1 MTNNLT
7 EQEFSKHV
15 GSQFEASL
23 GERTVS
29 LKLVE
34 VTAYMPGATEEKG
47 MERFSIFFDGP
58 PEVMLPQ
65 QTYNLRHAQM
75 GEVEVFLGA
84 ISGDASGFRY
94 EAVFNYY
101 K

>member
-23 GERTVS
+23 GERTVT

-34 VTAYMPGATEEKG
+34 VEAYMPDPTEEKG

-65 QTYNLRHAQM
+65 QTYSLRHAQM
-75 GEVEVFLGA
+75 GEFEVFLGA

-101 K
+101 R

>member
-23 GERTVS
+23 GERNVI
-29 LKLVE
+29 LRLVE
-34 VTAYMPGATEEKG
+34 VKAYMPEATEEKG
-47 MERFSIFFDGP
+47 LERFSIFFEGP
-58 PEVMLPQ
+58 PDFMLPQ
-65 QTYNLRHAQM
+65 QTYHLRHAQI
-75 GEVEVFLGA
+75 GELEIFLGA
-84 ISGDASGFRY
+84 ISGDANGFRY